1 MAMAADS
8 AWVQT
13 LPAIGKTDERVP
25 VPGRTARAVR
35 VDRCMKI
42 QRQPPESVL
51 QIEVGKHFA
60 AYVYISKNKI
70 EVDAGV
76 RGRALP

>member
-1 MAMAADS
+1 
-8 AWVQT
+8 
-13 LPAIGKTDERVP
+13 
-25 VPGRTARAVR
+25 
-35 VDRCMKI
+35 MKI